1 MKEFKGTPGPW
12 VASKTDRSIG
22 PVSRDDDQSY
32 GMILPVAWVEFD
44 GNDAYQQ
51 ANANLIAA
59 APDLLEALQE
69 MLNKAYKQNWNDQYP
84 DEVSK
89 AQAAISKALGDE

>member
-12 VASKTDRSIG
+12 FASKTDRCVG
-22 PVSRDDDQSY
+22 PLSRDDDQSY
-32 GMILPVAWVEFD
+32 AMMIPVAWVELD
-44 GNDAYQQ
+44 VDPCRQQ

-59 APDLLEALQE
+59 APDLLEALKA
-69 MLNKAYKQNWNDQYP
+69 MLSKAYKQNWNDQYP

-89 AQAAISKALGDE
+89 SQEAISKALGE